1 MNGMSLSIR
10 IRLSVMMF
18 LQYMMLAVW
27 SVPLAAYLTNIGIEG
42 IYKATILSS
51 MALGCLVAPII
62 CMIADRHFASQK
74 VLTALNFG
82 CAVLFFLAAWQTN
95 QMSLFVILLLGM
107 FCYMPTWSLTNAIA
121 MTHAPSEKFPQIRV
135 FGSIGWVASGVF
147 SFVAGWKVFG
157 QTKIDGTSIPML
169 CGAGTALVT
178 ALINLTLPDTPPPAK
193 GKESSIVDA
202 LGLRA
207 MTLMKDF
214 NFALFALVS
223 MFVMIPFT
231 MYWSYGS
238 QFLQDMGFDKIT
250 ITMNWGQFVE
260 MFVMLL
266 VPIALARY
274 GAKWTMVVGLI
285 ALLVRY
291 IAFWFGGQYD
301 QTLLYYVGI
310 LVHGVIFG
318 FFFVGGQVYVDKKA
332 PPEIRAQAQGLIV
345 LVCFGMGMLIGN
357 FTNGAF
363 IDYNAAKSEP
373 VVAGYRIPK
382 TSPSDRSTIPN
393 ADLSAVRLYGRALS
407 DVEVSILS
415 ARDFQ
420 EDDKTVERPTN
431 AASEPVSLADGLLA
445 SGDDLSAI
453 AGTTPQTGLTFS
465 AIVSLPEGKKPISG
479 TLFAIGVGDDATVL
493 GVEENKLF
501 WRTGASRIAQKV
513 PMPRGNDDAG
523 NPKSVHVTATYD
535 GKLIKLYTNGNLYR
549 RVDWNTIWLITMG
562 ISVLL
567 LAVLMLFFR
576 DDIKKAGEPET
587 ASQGPVQQQLK
598 EA

>member
-1 MNGMSLSIR
+1 MDKPSASIR

-27 SVPLAAYLTNIGIEG
+27 SVPLAAYLTNMGVVG

-74 VLTALNFG
+74 VLTVLNFG
-82 CAVLFFLAAWQTN
+82 CAVLFFLAARQTTP
-95 QMSLFVILLLGM
+95 MVLFVILLLGM

-121 MTHAPSEKFPQIRV
+121 MANYPSEKFPQIRV

-147 SFVAGWKVFG
+147 SFVAGWKIFG
-157 QTKIDGTSIPML
+157 QTKIDGTSIPLL

-178 ALINLTLPDTPPPAK
+178 ALLNLTLPDTPPPAK
-193 GKESSIVDA
+193 GKEASIVDA

-207 MTLMKDF
+207 MTLLKDS

-260 MFVMLL
+260 MFIMLL
-266 VPIALARY
+266 VPLALARK
-274 GAKWTMVVGLI
+274 GVKWALLVGLI
-285 ALLVRY
+285 AQLARF

-301 QTLLYYVGI
+301 QTLFYYVGI

-332 PPEIRAQAQGLIV
+332 PTEIRAQAQGLIV
-345 LVCFGMGMLIGN
+345 LICYGLGMLIGN

-363 IDYNAAKSEP
+363 IDYNSAESETVAAEYKMP
-373 VVAGYRIPK
+373 T
-382 TSPSDRSTIPN
+382 TSPSEKPTVPDV
-393 ADLSAVRLYGRALS
+393 DLSTVALYGRALS
-407 DVEVSILS
+407 DVEISVLK
-415 ARDFQ
+415 ARDFDK
-420 EDDKTVERPTN
+420 DDEAVEQLIDT
-431 AASEPVSLADGLLA
+431 ATEPVNLTDGLLA
-445 SGDDLSAI
+445 SGDSLSAL
-453 AGTTPQTGLTFS
+453 AGAAPQADLTFS
-465 AIVSLPEGKKPISG
+465 AVVSLPEGEDALMG
-479 TLFAIGVGDDATVL
+479 TLFAIGDGDEAMVL
-493 GVEENKLF
+493 GVENDKLF
-501 WRTGASRIAQKV
+501 WRAGATRISQRVAL
-513 PMPRGNDDAG
+513 PRGNDDAG
-523 NPKSVHVTATYD
+523 NPNSIHVTASYD
-535 GKLIKLYTNGNLYR
+535 GELIKLYVNGNLYK
-549 RVDWNTIWLITMG
+549 RVDWNTIWLITIG
-562 ISVLL
+562 ISIVLL
-567 LAVLMLFFR
+567 VALAALFR
-576 DDIKKAGEPET
+576 DDVKKTPEPES
-587 ASQGPVQQQLK
+587 ANK
-598 EA
+598 EPQT